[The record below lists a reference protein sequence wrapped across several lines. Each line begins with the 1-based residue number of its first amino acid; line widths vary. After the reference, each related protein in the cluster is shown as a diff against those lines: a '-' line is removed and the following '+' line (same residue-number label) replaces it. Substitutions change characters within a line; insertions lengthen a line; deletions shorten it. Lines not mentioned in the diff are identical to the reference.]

1 MSDDR
6 APGDGSKQTDAA
18 PRRDVE
24 TATLSPYSPLSPH
37 ESAPPAP
44 ELPANAFEG
53 YEILREIHR
62 GGQGVVYQAIQL
74 STRRKVALKVLK
86 EGALAGP
93 MDRARFE
100 REIQVLAQLRH
111 PNIVTIHDSGVSNGR
126 WFYVMEYVR
135 GERLDAWVTEHKP
148 PSDEILRLLKIICEA
163 VGHAQ
168 RHGVI
173 HRDLKPANILV
184 DHEGAPHVLD
194 FGLAKVAAGSI
205 IETQTPLTI
214 SREFIGTLPYA
225 SPEQTLGD
233 PSLIDMRGDV
243 YALGVILYQLLTGA
257 FPYPVVGDLKTVLR
271 HIAETPPRRPSAV
284 NAGLPRDIDAILL
297 TALSKDRASRYQT
310 ATELA
315 EDIDRYLC
323 GQPLRARRASLS
335 YVTRIRAREMVRRY
349 RMGTSLLVLIASVLL
364 GYMAAYALLR
374 VRPSL
379 IARYERWVC
388 GGLVGIGGPVD
399 LSSVRVVALRDD
411 TEVEALASALGV
423 DGVRADDWT
432 SVRRLH
438 GKLMEKLAASGAR
451 AVVWD
456 IMFPSATEHDPY
468 FVRGVEALGRAGVP
482 VVVAVAPWWFDG
494 APRLSPAI
502 APVVQWG
509 GAIVDF
515 DGDSPWKVELA
526 AARVATEPLAGLSL
540 AAAAAFRQ
548 PDAEYSV
555 GLDTSRERLRVRYFR
570 SDPQLP
576 RARQWLDVFD
586 EAALTAVAPARDM
599 RNVEHGLQ
607 PDDLVAYL
615 VVHLPDDATLSARTL
630 DYQSMMSADEAE
642 LRKRVEGT
650 LVMIGDF
657 RSDRPAGDFFAHH
670 DGRTLHGCYGH
681 AAALDLLLHNRSV
694 RSPAAGAQW
703 LLAALA
709 AAAGVWSGR
718 RCASRPLFCVLAG
731 ACGVAAIFAVGWPA
745 IRFFGYLW
753 SPWVAAAA
761 FAIALFPAA
770 WTRRVQSAHAI

>member
-6 APGDGSKQTDAA
+6 ARGEGSKDTGAA
-18 PRRDVE
+18 PRRDAE
-24 TATLSPYSPLSPH
+24 TVTLSPLSPLSPR
-37 ESAPPAP
+37 EAPPTAP
-44 ELPANAFEG
+44 ELPADAFEG

-62 GGQGVVYQAIQL
+62 GGQGVVYQAVQL

-111 PNIVTIHDSGVSNGR
+111 PNIVTIHDSGISNGR

-135 GERLDAWVTEHKP
+135 GERLDAWVAEHKP
-148 PSDEILRLLKIICEA
+148 PVHEILRIFKILCEA

-168 RHGVI
+168 RHGVV
-173 HRDLKPANILV
+173 HRDLKPANILI

-214 SREFIGTLPYA
+214 SREFIGTLHYA

-284 NAGLPRDIDAILL
+284 NSNLPRDMDAILL
-297 TALSKDRASRYQT
+297 TALSKNRASRYQT

-315 EDIDRYLC
+315 EDIGRFLT

-335 YVTRIRAREMVRRY
+335 YVTRIRAQEMVRRY
-349 RMGTSLLVLIASVLL
+349 RMGTSLLLLVATVLL
-364 GYMAAYALLR
+364 GYAAAYGLLR

-388 GGLVGIGGPVD
+388 GGLAGTGGTAD
-399 LSSVRVVALRDD
+399 LSSIRIVALRDD
-411 TEVEALASALGV
+411 TDVERLAAALNV
-423 DGVRADDWT
+423 DGVSAADWT

-438 GKLMEKLAASGAR
+438 GRFMQKLAECGVR

-456 IMFPSATEHDPY
+456 VMFPSATEHDPY
-468 FVRGVEALGRAGVP
+468 FVSGVEGLRNAGAP

-494 APRLSPAI
+494 PLQLSPAI
-502 APVVQWG
+502 AQVVQWG
-509 GAIVDF
+509 GAIADF

-526 AARVATEPLAGLSL
+526 VARPATEPLPGLSL
-540 AAAAAFRQ
+540 AAAAASRQ
-548 PDAEYSV
+548 PDAEYAI
-555 GLDTSRERLRVRYFR
+555 GLDASRERLRVRYYR
-570 SDPQLP
+570 SDPQRP

-586 EAALTAVAPARDM
+586 DAPLTAVAPARDM
-599 RNVEHGLQ
+599 QNVEQGLL

-615 VVHLPDDATLSARTL
+615 VVHMPDDAVLSARTL
-630 DYQSMMSADEAE
+630 DYQAVITADETDR
-642 LRKRVEGT
+642 RKQLQGT
-650 LVMIGDF
+650 IVMIGDF
-657 RSDRPAGDFFAHH
+657 RSNRPAGDFFLHH

-681 AAALDLLLHNRSV
+681 AAGLDLLLQNRSV
-694 RSPAAGAQW
+694 RSPVAWVQW

-709 AAAGVWSGR
+709 AAAGVWTGR
-718 RCASRPLFCVLAG
+718 RCASQPLIGAAAG
-731 ACGVAAIFAVGWPA
+731 VCGTAAIFALGWPA
-745 IRFFGYLW
+745 ARYFGYLW
-753 SPWVAAAA
+753 SPWLAAAA
-761 FAIALFPAA
+761 FAIALAPAA
-770 WTRRVQSAHAI
+770 WARRVQSAHAI